1 VAAQPSALQ
10 QPNIP
15 AHRLTIPPRPAHNG
29 IARYRLQVVASS
41 VADAVMS
48 AGGLIFDRAMAGWD
62 VTVVVDGNVD
72 DVPVRILGARV
83 GKLWAGPG
91 RPSEAPR
98 PQVLAVAADVLIESE
113 PVRRLVLAARD
124 GAATDILLWGRR
136 HPPIRKCTFV
146 PVRHRP
152 SAAAHVFKSHALAA
166 GEACG
171 TGLAEEAFYSL
182 T

>member
-1 VAAQPSALQ
+1 VTAHPSALQ

-15 AHRLTIPPRPAHNG
+15 AHRSTTSSRRARRDID
-29 IARYRLQVVASS
+29 RYRLQVVAPS

-62 VTVVVDGNVD
+62 VTVVVDGRVD
-72 DVPVRILGARV
+72 DLPLRILGARV
-83 GKLWAGPG
+83 GNLWAGPG
-91 RPSEAPR
+91 RAGVAPR

-113 PVRRLVLAARD
+113 LVRRLVLAARD
-124 GAATDILLWGRR
+124 GAATDVLLWGRR
-136 HPPIRKCTFV
+136 HPTIRKCTFL

-166 GEACG
+166 GGACG
-171 TGLAEEAFYSL
+171 TELAEEAFYSM